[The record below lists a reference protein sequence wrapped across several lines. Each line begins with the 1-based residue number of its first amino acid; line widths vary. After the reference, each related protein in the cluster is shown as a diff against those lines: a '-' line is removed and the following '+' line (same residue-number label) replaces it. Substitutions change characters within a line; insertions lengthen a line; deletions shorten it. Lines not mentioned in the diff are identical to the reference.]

1 MLRNTLQRA
10 SPVRVIVG
18 RSLSLIEI
26 AFSVIGIFILEG
38 ISIELPGIILGGL
51 GYYFGLRSEDRLGQI
66 LGGAAIVLCVVS
78 IGVSALEDPPQ

>member
-1 MLRNTLQRA
+1 
-10 SPVRVIVG
+10 VRVIVG
-18 RSLSLIEI
+18 RSLSLIGI
-26 AFSVIGIFILEG
+26 AFAVIGIFILEG